1 MVLEQFQEKWT
12 PVFRPELRKNKEIV
26 HFRNSKKNGNA
37 LRFGVSQLAASIVL
51 LAVAGGPALACKI
64 GGRVTIQNGFGT
76 GEEWLAAKEPAARAY
91 VRGYINGLF
100 MSVVIGADETC
111 LDKIAD
117 CIEGKTD
124 RQMAAILRKYLNDHP
139 EEWHLPLAMTTYQAL
154 TASCLAGGPPL
165 GEIGP
170 LRR

>member
-1 MVLEQFQEKWT
+1 MAF
-12 PVFRPELRKNKEIV
+12 
-26 HFRNSKKNGNA
+26 
-37 LRFGVSQLAASIVL
+37 RFGVSQLAASIVL
-51 LAVAGGPALACKI
+51 LFMVVDPASACKI
-64 GGRVTIQNGFGT
+64 GGPVRIQNGFGT
-76 GEEWLAAKEPAARAY
+76 GEEWLAAKESAARAY

-100 MSVVIGADETC
+100 MSAVIGAQESC
-111 LDKIAD
+111 LDRIAG

-154 TASCLAGGPPL
+154 TASCLVDGSTPL
-165 GEIGP
+165 GE